1 MFCVGWG
8 MLENLQI
15 WWNAYNVQIV
25 IGIGVGVGV
34 ALVKPW
40 RDKVTEW
47 FVESVRWLIAFFGSV
62 PNHLALRNHA
72 LGNKPLWEY
81 RKRRTAKLDQAPLTV
96 TVMNFKGGVGKTT
109 LAANL
114 AAALSTRHQLNVL
127 LIDLDYQGSL
137 TELLKPNT
145 NDPSQNNLVSD
156 VLAPAKDSQLK
167 SFDDVAVGAFGLP
180 RVKLITAGYDLTEIE
195 DNQLLRWLIHEVGS
209 GGDVR
214 NKIVQMLTR
223 KEWRAREQFD
233 VVIMDAPPRLSL
245 ASANAL
251 RASKYILVP
260 SKLQPLSVLPVA
272 KMLQYLKTFKGR
284 IRGNFEIAG
293 VVCCMT
299 KGEEAS
305 GTETSAHKSIEN
317 ALSAGAG
324 NARIYRQFIPD
335 LVDVGRPQAV
345 RLGYQLPGP
354 KGHRVRA
361 IFNNIADEFVEQT
374 GLKPTVAQAAE

>member
-1 MFCVGWG
+1 
-8 MLENLQI
+8 MLENLLA

-25 IGIGVGVGV
+25 IGIGAAVLV

-40 RDKVTEW
+40 RDKVIHW
-47 FVESVRWLIAFFGSV
+47 FVELVRWLIAFVGSV
-62 PNHLALRNHA
+62 PNHLALRNHV

-81 RKRRTAKLDQAPLTV
+81 RKRRTAKLDLAPVTV
-96 TVMNFKGGVGKTT
+96 TVMNFKGGVGKTA

-114 AAALSTRHQLNVL
+114 AAALSIRHGLDVL

-145 NDPSQNNLVSD
+145 NDSSQSNLISD
-156 VLAPAKDSQLK
+156 VLAPSKERRPK
-167 SFDDVAVGAFGLP
+167 SFDDIAVGAFDLP
-180 RVKLITAGYDLTEIE
+180 KVKLITASYDLTEIE
-195 DNQLLRWLIHEVGS
+195 DNQLLRWLIHEVGA

-214 NKIVQMLTR
+214 NKIIQMLTR
-223 KEWRAREQFD
+223 KEWGAREKFD

-272 KMLQYLKTFKGR
+272 KMLKYLKTFKAR

-299 KGEEAS
+299 KGEEPS
-305 GTETSAHKSIEN
+305 GTETAAHKSIEG
-317 ALSAGAG
+317 ALSGESA

-354 KGHRVRA
+354 KGDRVRA
-361 IFNNIADEFVEQT
+361 IFDNIADEFVEQT
-374 GLKPTVAQAAE
+374 GLKPAVAQAAE